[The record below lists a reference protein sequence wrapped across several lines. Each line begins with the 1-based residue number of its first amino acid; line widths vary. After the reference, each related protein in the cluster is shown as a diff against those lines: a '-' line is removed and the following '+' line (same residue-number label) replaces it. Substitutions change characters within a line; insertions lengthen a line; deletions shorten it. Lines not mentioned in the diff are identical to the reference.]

1 MEYLKSRK
9 EYLRA
14 SDKGIKCITPS
25 FIILAYLHEDCD
37 KKSPRAGFTASKKI
51 GNAVIRNRAKR
62 RLKEAVRISLDK
74 NAIEYCDYVLIARKY
89 INNYSFNNIL
99 KDLEQSLNKL
109 H

>member
-1 MEYLKSRK
+1 MEYLKSRR

-14 SDKGIKCITPS
+14 SDKGAKCITPS
-25 FIILAYLHEDCD
+25 FIILAYCHGDYGQ
-37 KKSPRAGFTASKKI
+37 KNPRAGFTASKKI

-62 RLKEAVRISLDK
+62 RLKEAVRISLDE
-74 NAIEYCDYVLIARKY
+74 NAREYYDYVLIARKY
-89 INNYSFNNIL
+89 INNYSFSSIL